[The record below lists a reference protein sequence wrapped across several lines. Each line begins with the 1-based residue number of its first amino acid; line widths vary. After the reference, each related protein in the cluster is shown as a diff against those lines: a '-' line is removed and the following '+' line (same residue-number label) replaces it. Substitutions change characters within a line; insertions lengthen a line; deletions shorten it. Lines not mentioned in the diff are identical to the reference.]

1 MANSTGEEAAGE
13 CIDDVE
19 GAEIDED
26 EEKMKSSMG
35 PNIPRQGSSAGLDS
49 QFYTVDSLLTDT
61 LYTRYSL
68 KSDAI
73 LDFLGW
79 FAVKSR
85 IYPIPGTRYLFRGKN
100 R

>member
-35 PNIPRQGSSAGLDS
+35 PSIPGQGSSAGLDS
-49 QFYTVDSLLTDT
+49 QIYTYLVPIDVNAHEEIMIVFSSA
-61 LYTRYSL
+61 YT
-68 KSDAI
+68 
-73 LDFLGW
+73 G
-79 FAVKSR
+79 
-85 IYPIPGTRYLFRGKN
+85 
-100 R
+100 